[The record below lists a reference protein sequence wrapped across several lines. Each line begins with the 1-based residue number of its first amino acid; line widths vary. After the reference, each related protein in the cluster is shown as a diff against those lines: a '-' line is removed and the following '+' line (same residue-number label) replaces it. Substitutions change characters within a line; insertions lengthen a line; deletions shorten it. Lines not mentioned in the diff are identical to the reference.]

1 MGSIRKLLAYVIPVF
16 AGLLDL
22 PNGLFIRI
30 LSCCECGRLP
40 ARADSP
46 RRRRRGLTIVL
57 GGVEGP
63 SFFSAQ
69 MVRGLLAS
77 GYRGA
82 VMRVDWN
89 DGIQFIRSITN
100 LMNRSHHD
108 RWAKRVAEIVAAYQR
123 EHPCAPISI
132 VAQSGGCWIAVRTLE
147 LLPKNMRIST
157 VALHAPAISPDYDL
171 RPALANCTHAL
182 ISVEAFGDFVILGL
196 GTLIFGTADRRH
208 TPAAGLVGFRN
219 PPDKVVSMRWRPS
232 WLNQHHFGNHTSSAS
247 FALIRDLI
255 GPALLSRRV
264 KTASSH
270 DCGGI
275 LPADQADSAE
285 TSR

>member
-1 MGSIRKLLAYVIPVF
+1 MLSIRKLLAYVIPVF

-22 PNGLFIRI
+22 PNGLFIRL

-46 RRRRRGLTIVL
+46 KRRRRGLTIVL

-108 RWAKRVAEIVAAYQR
+108 RWATRVAEIVTAYQR

-132 VAQSGGCWIAVRTLE
+132 LAQSGGCWIAVRTLE
-147 LLPKNMRIST
+147 LLPKDARIST
-157 VALHAPAISPDYDL
+157 VALHAPAVSPDYDL

-219 PPDKVVSMRWRPS
+219 PPEKVVSMRWRPS
-232 WLNQHHFGNHTSSAS
+232 WLNHRHFGNHTSSAS

-255 GPALLSRRV
+255 GPALLTRRA
-264 KTASSH
+264 KTAPAH

-275 LPADQADSAE
+275 LPADRADSADAP
-285 TSR
+285 R